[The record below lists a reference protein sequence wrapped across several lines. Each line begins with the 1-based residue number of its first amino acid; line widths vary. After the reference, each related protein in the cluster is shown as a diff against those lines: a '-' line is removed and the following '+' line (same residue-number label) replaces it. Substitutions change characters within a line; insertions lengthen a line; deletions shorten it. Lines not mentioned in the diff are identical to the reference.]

1 MNALFRA
8 DPTDRADLSAF
19 IAFYGGSLD
28 LLTAALKSLCAN
40 GGGTWMQPD
49 VGAHPGTH
57 LVEIHA
63 YGITATGLDLTQAVT
78 SWRKLAALALGDQDE

>member
-1 MNALFRA
+1 
-8 DPTDRADLSAF
+8 
-19 IAFYGGSLD
+19 
-28 LLTAALKSLCAN
+28 
-40 GGGTWMQPD
+40 MQPD

-57 LVEIHA
+57 LIEIHA